1 MARKYNLEAEMV
13 RKKVD
18 RTDLCKLLDIS
29 YNGLLKK
36 ITGQNEF
43 KCEEMFK
50 IQAALK
56 TKKTL
61 DVLFSDD
68 IMED

>member
-1 MARKYNLEAEMV
+1 MARKTYLEEEMKK
-13 RKKVD
+13 KKVS
-18 RTDLCKLLDIS
+18 RYDLCDLLGITYKS
-29 YNGLLKK
+29 LHSK

-43 KCEEMFK
+43 KCDEMFK

-61 DVLFSDD
+61 DVLFK
-68 IMED
+68 